1 MDPSCTLGFYCRDR
15 ADFEMF
21 CAQVSRTIL
30 PCLHFSNEYF
40 QWNHICHMATDDRRT
55 CPIFRIERGTFQESH
70 TRALNCDYPSINDD
84 ENVILRVTK
93 LSTSGSH
100 SLLSS
105 LSSSNHSQS
114 NKKSQSAMRDI
125 YDDPSSQYFHENS
138 SKKTRTRKH
147 SLSDDYVFL

>member
-1 MDPSCTLGFYCRDR
+1 
-15 ADFEMF
+15 
-21 CAQVSRTIL
+21 
-30 PCLHFSNEYF
+30 
-40 QWNHICHMATDDRRT
+40 MATDDRRT

-70 TRALNCDYPSINDD
+70 TRALNCDYPALNEE

-93 LSTSGSH
+93 LTTSGSH

-105 LSSSNHSQS
+105 SSSTHHSHQQS
-114 NKKSQSAMRDI
+114 NKKMQTTTMRETC
-125 YDDPSSQYFHENS
+125 DDSNSQYLPENYS

>member
-1 MDPSCTLGFYCRDR
+1 
-15 ADFEMF
+15 
-21 CAQVSRTIL
+21 
-30 PCLHFSNEYF
+30 
-40 QWNHICHMATDDRRT
+40 MATDDRRT
-55 CPIFRIERGTFQESH
+55 CPIFRVERGTFQESH

-105 LSSSNHSQS
+105 SSSNHSQS
-114 NKKSQSAMRDI
+114 NKKSQSTMRDI
-125 YDDPSSQYFHENS
+125 YDDSNSQYFHENS

>member
-21 CAQVSRTIL
+21 CAQVSRRNFTSIHF
-30 PCLHFSNEYF
+30 PTECL

-70 TRALNCDYPSINDD
+70 TRALNCDYPTINDE

-105 LSSSNHSQS
+105 SSSNHSQS

-125 YDDPSSQYFHENS
+125 CDDSNSQYFHENS

>member
-1 MDPSCTLGFYCRDR
+1 
-15 ADFEMF
+15 
-21 CAQVSRTIL
+21 
-30 PCLHFSNEYF
+30 
-40 QWNHICHMATDDRRT
+40 MATDDRRT

-70 TRALNCDYPSINDD
+70 TRALNCDYPAMNEE

-93 LSTSGSH
+93 LTTSGSH

-105 LSSSNHSQS
+105 TSSSSSHSHQQS
-114 NKKSQSAMRDI
+114 NKKMSSTTMRETC
-125 YDDPSSQYFHENS
+125 DDSTNQYLPENS